1 MLLAMVLVVLVGLLV
16 LELLLFWGYVVLVER
31 HRSTTVASGI
41 LGAALVT
48 AIVLTLWFVGLTIFV
63 RAD

>member
-31 HRSTTVASGI
+31 SRSTTVASGI

-48 AIVLTLWFVGLTIFV
+48 AIALTLWLLGLTIFV
-63 RAD
+63 RPD